1 MFDTIFLDRDGTIN
15 GDPLGY
21 INSLSDYHFYDYTFE
36 ALDILKK
43 YSNNFVIVTN
53 QSGLAKGKLDINNL
67 KPICARCNLSMGDK
81 YTIEEWNNLFLEEGV
96 KKPHK
101 LRKRKFKKYF

>member
-36 ALDILKK
+36 ALDIL
-43 YSNNFVIVTN
+43 
-53 QSGLAKGKLDINNL
+53 
-67 KPICARCNLSMGDK
+67 LSL
-81 YTIEEWNNLFLEEGV
+81 I
-96 KKPHK
+96 HI
-101 LRKRKFKKYF
+101 

>member
-36 ALDILKK
+36 ALDILKIHC
-43 YSNNFVIVTN
+43 NNFVIVTN
-53 QSGLAKGKLDINNL
+53 QSGLEKGKLDINNL
-67 KPICARCNLSMGDK
+67 NEIHHFVRCLL
-81 YTIEEWNNLFLEEGV
+81 YTSDAADE
-96 KKPHK
+96 
-101 LRKRKFKKYF
+101 